1 MGRSITPAGI
11 TGGVGEN
18 CQHILIHPG
27 IHPTTLI
34 DAYASTVTFSYLLY
48 PSKQRGLASETIQVV
63 IKSETIQVKIIAMI
77 NSEDAFVSGRIYLGI
92 VDSFWRGI

>member
-1 MGRSITPAGI
+1 MP
-11 TGGVGEN
+11 
-18 CQHILIHPG
+18 P
-27 IHPTTLI
+27 TLI
-34 DAYASTVTFSYLLY
+34 YWIPSHASTVTFSYLLY

-77 NSEDAFVSGRIYLGI
+77 NSEDAFVSGRICLGI